1 MPGRSM
7 LLYGLQM
14 VVPLE
19 RIATTVP
26 IHSCPLIVY
35 FTRSPSMSLPREGVP
50 VMGGKLMLGDRVK
63 YTINGH
69 EWIGTVVAIRSS
81 GTTIWSPY
89 NNMERPGIQFQLRS
103 HD

>member
-1 MPGRSM
+1 
-7 LLYGLQM
+7 
-14 VVPLE
+14 
-19 RIATTVP
+19 
-26 IHSCPLIVY
+26 
-35 FTRSPSMSLPREGVP
+35 
-50 VMGGKLMLGDRVK
+50 MGGKLMLGDRVK

-103 HD
+103 HDGATIWTITYPDVNLALFEEAME